1 MAQENNT
8 ARERTEL
15 EKLSQDALNQARR
28 ERKMIQ
34 DTCIAELA
42 QCDTEIPEAL
52 EKQVQ
57 AEIASLQQAKENL
70 SSAHKIAS
78 STVDELSARAA
89 DVAKSLNRKWY
100 RINPPS
106 NTAIDVQEEEKS
118 FFARGMNGY
127 KIALI
132 VFIGSFAG
140 VMLELLWCFASHGYL
155 ESRSGLV
162 WGPFNML
169 YGVGA
174 ASLSIILYRFRNR
187 GKWLSFLGGFVVG
200 SAVEYVCSWLQEVL
214 FGSRSWDYSRVPFNI
229 NGRVCASNLLA
240 FGVMGVFVVKVLKP
254 FAFGL
259 FAKIPPVW
267 LDAITITL
275 TALLIA
281 DVVISAGVLTKIRG
295 AAESVRADNT
305 EAITKAVR
313 EALMAQGFLL
323 RHPLHAFPEVQFYN
337 KAHLAHLKAKHDELQ
352 ANMREKREKL
362 QQELDRLEEKRK
374 ALKKDKK

>member
-1 MAQENNT
+1 MAQERET
-8 ARERTEL
+8 AKTQTTL
-15 EKLSQDALNQARR
+15 ETLSQDALNQARR

-34 DTCIAELA
+34 DTCIEDLA
-42 QCDTEIPEAL
+42 RCSMETGIPEAL

-57 AEIASLQQAKENL
+57 AEIESLQRASHDL
-70 SSAHKIAS
+70 SSAHKLVS
-78 STVDELSARAA
+78 STADELSARAE

-100 RINPPS
+100 RRNPPS

-140 VMLELLWCFASHGYL
+140 VMIELLWCLARNGYL

-174 ASLSIILYRFRNR
+174 ASLSIILYRYRNR

-200 SAVEYVCSWLQEVL
+200 SVVEYICSWLQELV

-229 NGRVCASNLLA
+229 NGRICLLYS
-240 FGVMGVFVVKVLKP
+240 
-254 FAFGL
+254 L
-259 FAKIPPVW
+259 FW
-267 LDAITITL
+267 
-275 TALLIA
+275 
-281 DVVISAGVLTKIRG
+281 GVLGVLWIKDIYPRMAKWILKLPNRAGKILTWVLTIFLAVNCVVS
-295 AAESVRADNT
+295 AAAVYRWSERLHG
-305 EAITKAVR
+305 EAAKTWIGDVMDAR
-313 EALMAQGFLL
+313 
-323 RHPLHAFPEVQFYN
+323 FPNERMQRIY
-337 KAHLAHLKAKHDELQ
+337 
-352 ANMREKREKL
+352 ANMKFSDSE
-362 QQELDRLEEKRK
+362 
-374 ALKKDKK
+374 

>member
-8 ARERTEL
+8 AREQTAL

-42 QCDTEIPEAL
+42 QCDTEIPETL

-140 VMLELLWCFASHGYL
+140 VLGARLGVPILDPIASIVICLFIFKVAYGIFH
-155 ESRSGLV
+155 ESIDRLV
-162 WGPFNML
+162 DRACDPDTVAAMRETMQRTP
-169 YGVGA
+169 GVVRVDD
-174 ASLSIILYRFRNR
+174 IKTR
-187 GKWLSFLGGFVVG
+187 
-200 SAVEYVCSWLQEVL
+200 L
-214 FGSRSWDYSRVPFNI
+214 FGSRTYVDAEIAVDGALPLRDAHVIAEVVHHELERDYPD
-229 NGRVCASNLLA
+229 
-240 FGVMGVFVVKVLKP
+240 VKHCTVHVNP
-254 FAFGL
+254 A
-259 FAKIPPVW
+259 
-267 LDAITITL
+267 
-275 TALLIA
+275 
-281 DVVISAGVLTKIRG
+281 
-295 AAESVRADNT
+295 
-305 EAITKAVR
+305 
-313 EALMAQGFLL
+313 
-323 RHPLHAFPEVQFYN
+323 
-337 KAHLAHLKAKHDELQ
+337 
-352 ANMREKREKL
+352 
-362 QQELDRLEEKRK
+362 
-374 ALKKDKK
+374 

>member
-1 MAQENNT
+1 
-8 ARERTEL
+8 
-15 EKLSQDALNQARR
+15 
-28 ERKMIQ
+28 MIQ

-140 VMLELLWCFASHGYL
+140 VMLELLWCFARHGYL

-187 GKWLSFLGGFVVG
+187 GKWLKLLGRIRCRQRRRIRLFVAAG
-200 SAVEYVCSWLQEVL
+200 GT
-214 FGSRSWDYSRVPFNI
+214 FR
-229 NGRVCASNLLA
+229 
-240 FGVMGVFVVKVLKP
+240 
-254 FAFGL
+254 FAFVGL
-259 FAKIPPVW
+259 QPRAVQHQRANLPAVFAVLGCAGYL
-267 LDAITITL
+267 LD
-275 TALLIA
+275 
-281 DVVISAGVLTKIRG
+281 
-295 AAESVRADNT
+295 
-305 EAITKAVR
+305 
-313 EALMAQGFLL
+313 
-323 RHPLHAFPEVQFYN
+323 
-337 KAHLAHLKAKHDELQ
+337 
-352 ANMREKREKL
+352 
-362 QQELDRLEEKRK
+362 
-374 ALKKDKK
+374 

>member
-8 ARERTEL
+8 AREQTEL

-78 STVDELSARAA
+78 ATVDELSARAA

-140 VMLELLWCFASHGYL
+140 VMLCAPRLSGKPVGACLGTVQHALRRGRGVAVHHPLPFPQPRQVAELLGWIRCRQRRRIRLF
-155 ESRSGLV
+155 V
-162 WGPFNML
+162 
-169 YGVGA
+169 A
-174 ASLSIILYRFRNR
+174 AGGTFR
-187 GKWLSFLGGFVVG
+187 
-200 SAVEYVCSWLQEVL
+200 
-214 FGSRSWDYSRVPFNI
+214 
-229 NGRVCASNLLA
+229 
-240 FGVMGVFVVKVLKP
+240 
-254 FAFGL
+254 FAFVGL
-259 FAKIPPVW
+259 QPRAVQHQRANLPAVFAVLGCAGHL
-267 LDAITITL
+267 LD
-275 TALLIA
+275 
-281 DVVISAGVLTKIRG
+281 
-295 AAESVRADNT
+295 
-305 EAITKAVR
+305 
-313 EALMAQGFLL
+313 
-323 RHPLHAFPEVQFYN
+323 
-337 KAHLAHLKAKHDELQ
+337 
-352 ANMREKREKL
+352 
-362 QQELDRLEEKRK
+362 
-374 ALKKDKK
+374 

>member
-8 ARERTEL
+8 AREQTAL

-140 VMLELLWCFASHGYL
+140 VMLELLWCFARHGYL
-155 ESRSGLV
+155 ESR
-162 WGPFNML
+162 
-169 YGVGA
+169 
-174 ASLSIILYRFRNR
+174 
-187 GKWLSFLGGFVVG
+187 
-200 SAVEYVCSWLQEVL
+200 
-214 FGSRSWDYSRVPFNI
+214 
-229 NGRVCASNLLA
+229 
-240 FGVMGVFVVKVLKP
+240 
-254 FAFGL
+254 
-259 FAKIPPVW
+259 
-267 LDAITITL
+267 
-275 TALLIA
+275 
-281 DVVISAGVLTKIRG
+281 
-295 AAESVRADNT
+295 
-305 EAITKAVR
+305 
-313 EALMAQGFLL
+313 
-323 RHPLHAFPEVQFYN
+323 
-337 KAHLAHLKAKHDELQ
+337 
-352 ANMREKREKL
+352 
-362 QQELDRLEEKRK
+362 
-374 ALKKDKK
+374 

>member
-8 ARERTEL
+8 AREQTAL

-118 FFARGMNGY
+118 FFAR
-127 KIALI
+127 
-132 VFIGSFAG
+132 
-140 VMLELLWCFASHGYL
+140 HGYL

-200 SAVEYVCSWLQEVL
+200 SVVEYVCSWLQEVL

-229 NGRVCASNLLA
+229 NGRICLLYSLFWGA
-240 FGVMGVFVVKVLKP
+240 LGIFWIKDIYPFMAKWILKLPNRAGKILTWVLSI
-254 FAFGL
+254 FLAVNCL
-259 FAKIPPVW
+259 V
-267 LDAITITL
+267 
-275 TALLIA
+275 
-281 DVVISAGVLTKIRG
+281 SA
-295 AAESVRADNT
+295 AAVYRWSER
-305 EAITKAVR
+305 
-313 EALMAQGFLL
+313 L
-323 RHPLHAFPEVQFYN
+323 
-337 KAHLAHLKAKHDELQ
+337 HDEPPKTWIGSVMDARFPNERMERIY
-352 ANMREKREKL
+352 ANMNFGDSE
-362 QQELDRLEEKRK
+362 
-374 ALKKDKK
+374 

>member
-8 ARERTEL
+8 AREQTAL

-140 VMLELLWCFASHGYL
+140 VLGARLGVPILDPIASIVICLFIFKVAFDLVRTGLNELL
-155 ESRSGLV
+155 ERSLPADV
-162 WGPFNML
+162 EEEILRIVTADPEVCQPHNL
-169 YGVGA
+169 RTRRIGA
-174 ASLSIILYRFRNR
+174 AI
-187 GKWLSFLGGFVVG
+187 
-200 SAVEYVCSWLQEVL
+200 AVEVHVRMDGAMTVARSHALTVDIERRL
-214 FGSRSWDYSRVPFNI
+214 RARFGEGTMIAIHVEP
-229 NGRVCASNLLA
+229 
-240 FGVMGVFVVKVLKP
+240 LK
-254 FAFGL
+254 
-259 FAKIPPVW
+259 
-267 LDAITITL
+267 
-275 TALLIA
+275 
-281 DVVISAGVLTKIRG
+281 
-295 AAESVRADNT
+295 
-305 EAITKAVR
+305 
-313 EALMAQGFLL
+313 
-323 RHPLHAFPEVQFYN
+323 
-337 KAHLAHLKAKHDELQ
+337 
-352 ANMREKREKL
+352 
-362 QQELDRLEEKRK
+362 
-374 ALKKDKK
+374 

>member
-1 MAQENNT
+1 MTQENDLVREQT
-8 ARERTEL
+8 AL
-15 EKLSQDALNQARR
+15 EQLSQDALNQARR

-70 SSAHKIAS
+70 SAAHKIAS
-78 STVDELSARAA
+78 STADELSARAE

-100 RINPPS
+100 CINPPS

-127 KIALI
+127 NISLI

-140 VMLELLWCFASHGYL
+140 VMLELLWGLARHGYL

-200 SAVEYVCSWLQEVL
+200 SVVEYICSWLQEIV

-229 NGRVCASNLLA
+229 NGRICLLYS
-240 FGVMGVFVVKVLKP
+240 
-254 FAFGL
+254 L
-259 FAKIPPVW
+259 FW
-267 LDAITITL
+267 G
-275 TALLIA
+275 ALGILWIK
-281 DVVISAGVLTKIRG
+281 DIYP
-295 AAESVRADNT
+295 
-305 EAITKAVR
+305 
-313 EALMAQGFLL
+313 LMAKWILKLPNRAGKILTWVLSIFLAVNCLVSAAAVYRWSERLQGEPPKTWIGDVMDA
-323 RHPLHAFPEVQFYN
+323 RFPNERMERIY
-337 KAHLAHLKAKHDELQ
+337 
-352 ANMREKREKL
+352 ANMKFGDSE
-362 QQELDRLEEKRK
+362 
-374 ALKKDKK
+374 

>member
-8 ARERTEL
+8 ARKQTEL

-118 FFARGMNGY
+118 FVARGMNGY

-132 VFIGSFAG
+132 VCIGSFAG
-140 VMLELLWCFASHGYL
+140 VMLELLWCFARHGYL

-200 SAVEYVCSWLQEVL
+200 SVVEYVCSWLQEVL

-229 NGRVCASNLLA
+229 NGRICLLYS
-240 FGVMGVFVVKVLKP
+240 
-254 FAFGL
+254 L
-259 FAKIPPVW
+259 FW
-267 LDAITITL
+267 G
-275 TALLIA
+275 ALGILWIK
-281 DVVISAGVLTKIRG
+281 DIYP
-295 AAESVRADNT
+295 
-305 EAITKAVR
+305 
-313 EALMAQGFLL
+313 LMAKWILKLPNRAGKILTWVLSIFLAVNCL
-323 RHPLHAFPEVQFYN
+323 VSAAAVYRWSERL
-337 KAHLAHLKAKHDELQ
+337 HDEPPKTWIGSVMDARFPNERMERIY
-352 ANMREKREKL
+352 ANMNFGDSE
-362 QQELDRLEEKRK
+362 
-374 ALKKDKK
+374 

>member
-8 ARERTEL
+8 AREQTEL

-42 QCDTEIPEAL
+42 QCDTEIPDAL

-78 STVDELSARAA
+78 ATVDELSARAA

-132 VFIGSFAG
+132 AFIGSFAG
-140 VMLELLWCFASHGYL
+140 VMLELLWCFARHGYL

-200 SAVEYVCSWLQEVL
+200 SVVEYVCSWLQEVL

-229 NGRVCASNLLA
+229 NGRICLLYSLFWGA
-240 FGVMGVFVVKVLKP
+240 LGIFWIKDIYPFMAKWILKLPNRAGKILTWVLSI
-254 FAFGL
+254 FLAVNCL
-259 FAKIPPVW
+259 V
-267 LDAITITL
+267 
-275 TALLIA
+275 
-281 DVVISAGVLTKIRG
+281 SA
-295 AAESVRADNT
+295 AAVYRWSER
-305 EAITKAVR
+305 
-313 EALMAQGFLL
+313 L
-323 RHPLHAFPEVQFYN
+323 
-337 KAHLAHLKAKHDELQ
+337 HDEPPKTWIGSVMDTRFPNERMERIY
-352 ANMREKREKL
+352 ANMNFGDSE
-362 QQELDRLEEKRK
+362 
-374 ALKKDKK
+374 